1 MESTLTLYVPY
12 RSYKKIFSPISV
24 IELLKEKG
32 EKRRYRRYRNLTEY
46 LKVDAVVTYM
56 LRNLPCLDQYHLAY

>member
-12 RSYKKIFSPISV
+12 RSYKKIFSTISV

-32 EKRRYRRYRNLTEY
+32 EKRRREKREKEKNCEDKAAEGRQL
-46 LKVDAVVTYM
+46 
-56 LRNLPCLDQYHLAY
+56 